1 MFKLRLKSIQQYV
14 SPKQWMLFWYRHY
27 KGMFFFGFL
36 VVLGSGGYFWYNNL
50 YQYRWNEEQKNQF
63 IEKHFKSTV
72 FQEKKFHQLVDDLR
86 DRAKRHEEI
95 PSLSKDIFSGQS
107 LR

>member
-1 MFKLRLKSIQQYV
+1 MFKLRLKSIERYV

-36 VVLGSGGYFWYNNL
+36 AVLGFGSYFWYSNL
-50 YQYRWNEEQKNQF
+50 YEYRWNEEQKNQF

-86 DRAKRHEEI
+86 DRAKHHEEV
-95 PSLSKDIFSGQS
+95 PPLTRDIFSGQS